1 MSEGHAEHLY
11 GHIKQEIIRQIEAG
25 DYLAG
30 DRLPSENELV
40 ARFKVGRNTAK
51 HALDDLVREG
61 YARRIQGKG
70 TFVENAKIDQP
81 LRGVYSL
88 SELFRA
94 NARESYSKIIFFEPV
109 KAPPKVRA
117 ALRLEQDEPALR
129 ICRLRYADNVP
140 VIIND
145 TYISYNRFS
154 NLLKYDLEII
164 SFYDYLFK
172 KEHIFAARV
181 DETLEIV
188 SLYPEEAQLLGQKAG
203 TPAFL
208 LRAVSYDNGGRPF
221 EMVKSVYRGDKF
233 QFSISLQK

>member
-1 MSEGHAEHLY
+1 MVEQRDGYLY
-11 GHIKQEIIRQIEAG
+11 EQIKHDIISRIESG
-25 DYLAG
+25 IFLAG
-30 DRLPSENELV
+30 DRLPSENELS
-40 ARFKVGRNTAK
+40 AQYSVGRNTAK
-51 HALDDLVREG
+51 HALDALVSEG

-70 TFVENAKIDQP
+70 TFVENAKIEQP

-88 SELFRA
+88 SELFKA
-94 NARESYSKIIFFEPV
+94 NEQESYSKIICFEPV
-109 KAPPKVRA
+109 QAPPKVRA

-129 ICRLRYADNVP
+129 ICRLRYADKVP

-154 NLLKYDLEII
+154 SLLKYDLEII

-188 SLYPEEAQLLGQKAG
+188 PLYPDEAQLLGQKAG

-221 EMVKSVYRGDKF
+221 EMVKSIYRGDKF